1 MIFTEKE
8 IKDSIRQSGLKLIRI
23 IENDEI
29 AGRRNVYLIK
39 R

>member
-8 IKDSIRQSGLKLIRI
+8 IEDSIRQSGLKLIRI

>member
-8 IKDSIRQSGLKLIRI
+8 IEDSIKESGLKLIRI

-29 AGRRNVYLIK
+29 AGRRNVYLLK
-39 R
+39 K

>member
-8 IKDSIRQSGLKLIRI
+8 IEDSIRQSGLKLIRI

-29 AGRRNVYLIK
+29 AADEMFI
-39 R
+39 